1 MLKTI
6 SFVIIILFVSYA
18 CASSECAKENNDKV
32 NKVEFTLDEIG
43 INLKQ
48 VFVWINMM
56 PGPDFNPRIN
66 ITGEI
71 EVTESSEYEIEQIT
85 LSTIN
90 IYQNDLQ
97 FYSIE
102 PIIRFGENPSGD
114 SNKLLIFST
123 KDGMNVKENF
133 DVNAEVDVEFIF
145 ELDGSTFP
153 RYENNLVIQKAY

>member
-6 SFVIIILFVSYA
+6 NYVLIVLFISYA
-18 CASSECAKENNDKV
+18 CASSDCSKESSNKIDK
-32 NKVEFTLDEIG
+32 DELTQDEMEID
-43 INLKQ
+43 LKQ

-71 EVTESSEYEIEQIT
+71 EVTESSEYEFEQIELT
-85 LSTIN
+85 TIN

-102 PIIRFGENPSGD
+102 PVIRIGENPSSD
-114 SNKLLIFST
+114 NKKLLIFST

-133 DVNAEVDVEFIF
+133 DVNTEVDVEFIF
-145 ELDGSTFP
+145 KLDDRTFS
-153 RYENNLVIQKAY
+153 RYEKNLVIQKAH